1 MAVHI
6 RRPEWL
12 PLAMRAAGLALVVL
26 LLGSCEEPG
35 SGDRPT
41 TTPSRLQS
49 ALPSSTATL
58 PSATRSL
65 GRDETRSPSAT
76 AQPEPSPTRSPARP
90 DTPSPTPTATQPSP
104 TQSPA
109 PPDAPSTTPTGPE
122 PSPTRSRVRDETASP
137 TTTAPEP
144 SPTQSETSP
153 ETASPSPA
161 PAPSPTTSPAV
172 QPTSAESS
180 GAPSWLWWVLAA
192 TALAVAVA
200 VPLLVRARRRRAW
213 RADLASAEEEV
224 AWFARGLIPELRQMA
239 SLAEV
244 AGGWNVAASRVV
256 AAEDRLTALETSAP
270 DDAART
276 RTRALRDALRT
287 ARVHMQQLLESG
299 SPDTISR
306 DLDAVAAELEAVLG
320 SANAPE

>member
-1 MAVHI
+1 LLQLV
-6 RRPEWL
+6 
-12 PLAMRAAGLALVVL
+12 MRAVGLAVVVL
-26 LLGSCEEPG
+26 LLGSCGEAG

-49 ALPSSTATL
+49 ALPRPTATV

-65 GRDETRSPSAT
+65 EREETRS
-76 AQPEPSPTRSPARP
+76 
-90 DTPSPTPTATQPSP
+90 
-104 TQSPA
+104 A
-109 PPDAPSTTPTGPE
+109 PVS
-122 PSPTRSRVRDETASP
+122 
-137 TTTAPEP
+137 
-144 SPTQSETSP
+144 
-153 ETASPSPA
+153 
-161 PAPSPTTSPAV
+161 SPTTSPAV
-172 QPTSAESS
+172 QPSSAESS
-180 GAPSWLWWVLAA
+180 GAPSWVWWVLAA

-224 AWFARGLIPELRQMA
+224 TWFARVLIPELRQMP
-239 SLAEV
+239 SLAEA

-256 AAEDRLTALETSAP
+256 AVEDRLTALETSAP

-276 RTRALRDALRT
+276 RTRTLRDALRT

-299 SPDTISR
+299 SPDAMSR

-320 SANAPE
+320 SATNPPG

>member
-49 ALPSSTATL
+49 ALPSPTATL
-58 PSATRSL
+58 PSVTRSL
-65 GRDETRSPSAT
+65 EREETRS
-76 AQPEPSPTRSPARP
+76 
-90 DTPSPTPTATQPSP
+90 
-104 TQSPA
+104 
-109 PPDAPSTTPTGPE
+109 
-122 PSPTRSRVRDETASP
+122 
-137 TTTAPEP
+137 
-144 SPTQSETSP
+144 
-153 ETASPSPA
+153 A
-161 PAPSPTTSPAV
+161 PASSPTTSPAV
-172 QPTSAESS
+172 QPSAAESS